1 MSEKITLFY
10 SAVDGDW
17 TEEFTSLSDAAN
29 HLNYQLGR
37 FDYGGGY
44 AVSFDGI
51 AKCYAVEIGNFVA
64 DEYLRDLVALARQ
77 QNKTN

>member
-1 MSEKITLFY
+1 MNEQITLFY

-51 AKCYAVEIGNFVA
+51 VKCYAVEIGGFVE
-64 DEYLRDLVALARQ
+64 DLQDLVALARQ
-77 QNKTN
+77 QNETN